1 MDQFRIMHAFEFELK
16 LILEALTVLFWNQ
29 TFRSWNRMNRSAD
42 VPVASWRLKKNRS
55 DAFLL
60 RNSFENRT
68 FRSVNRMNRSA
79 IVPISSWRLK
89 ISRTHVFLS
98 CKTLTIGWSEVY
110 LAVVPPQW
118 PTALSVH
125 LMRFSSRYSA
135 SFSRSD
141 VPLYVL
147 RSFRFWLNFRE
158 LLPNGRFCCGRL

>member
-16 LILEALTVLFWNQ
+16 LILEALTVFVCNR
-29 TFRSWNRMNRSAD
+29 TFRSWLRMNRSAD
-42 VPVASWRLKKNRS
+42 VPIASWRLKKTRTS
-55 DAFLL
+55 AFLL

-79 IVPISSWRLK
+79 VVPISSWRLK

-98 CKTLTIGWSEVY
+98 CKTLTIGWSDVY
-110 LAVVPPQW
+110 LAVVPPEGS
-118 PTALSVH
+118 TALSVH

-141 VPLYVL
+141 DPLVEL

-158 LLPNGRFCCGRL
+158 LLPNGRFCWGRL